1 MGNYRKL
8 YPGRYISAEDL
19 GGEVV
24 PVTIATI
31 TLEEMPNSDGEQK
44 PVLYF
49 EGRQKGMVL
58 NKTNAR
64 RIAGKYG
71 EDTDGWLGKSILI
84 YPSETDL
91 RGESVQC
98 IRVKQDVAG
107 TPEATPEATPEPVA
121 ELQTAGPKF

>member
-1 MGNYRKL
+1 L
-8 YPGRYISAEDL
+8 S
-19 GGEVV
+19 
-24 PVTIATI
+24 
-31 TLEEMPNSDGEQK
+31 
-44 PVLYF
+44 
-49 EGRQKGMVL
+49 
-58 NKTNAR
+58 
-64 RIAGKYG
+64 
-71 EDTDGWLGKSILI
+71 KSILI